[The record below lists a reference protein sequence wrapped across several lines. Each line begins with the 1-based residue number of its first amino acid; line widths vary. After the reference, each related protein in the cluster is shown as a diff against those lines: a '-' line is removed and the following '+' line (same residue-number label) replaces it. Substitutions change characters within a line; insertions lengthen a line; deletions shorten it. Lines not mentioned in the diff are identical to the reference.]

1 MALEAGTRL
10 GHYEVV
16 SSLGAGGMGEVY
28 RAKDTKLGREVAIK
42 LLLEEVSADPERLA
56 RFEREARVLA
66 SLNHP
71 NIATLHGFEKE
82 GDTSFLVMELVEG
95 ETLADRIK
103 RGAIPV
109 DEALPLFIQ
118 IAEGLEAAHTK
129 GVIHRDLKPAN
140 IKLGNDEEVKILD
153 FGLAKAL
160 VDEADAADDPAMS
173 QSPTLTLA
181 ATRRGEILGT
191 AAYMS
196 PEQAS
201 GKVVDRRTDVWAL
214 GVCLYEALTGR
225 RVFQG
230 EGAPE
235 TLAKVLESAPDFAVL
250 PPATPVALR
259 RLLRRCLE
267 KDKRQR
273 IQHVGDVRIE
283 LGEALANPEA
293 EGEGQGTEPPRRA
306 PPVAFL
312 LVAMASAA
320 VSALAV
326 WIFVSPRGGAA
337 PDATRLSINL
347 AAGQYLV
354 EPHSQE
360 PGRYPPI
367 AASPDGRHLVYAAT
381 NAAGTPQLYLRA
393 LGGFEVR
400 ELPGTENAE
409 LPFFS
414 PGGDWVGFWAN
425 DSVYKVPT
433 GGGAPIKL
441 ADVRLGARGA
451 CWTLDDTLI
460 LGGVNR
466 GLLRLG
472 ADGGTPEEII
482 STNVA
487 RGEEYHAWPSLLP
500 NQEHLLFT
508 AVTAESSNLAW
519 LSLTSAD
526 WDLIEGT
533 QDATQAQYLDSG
545 HLVFLRKG
553 AVYAVPFD
561 LKELSLSGEPKLVL
575 DGVLTKSLA
584 GHQIAYFAVA
594 RGGTLMYVPGG
605 PWSPRNKIVS
615 VDRDGNASPLV
626 AETGVFGYGVSI
638 SPEGTRLAVTNG
650 VTGNGKIWVHDLTR
664 GTRTRLSSEETSDIF
679 PVWGADGRK
688 VFFASYKSGSF
699 NLYETPADGSG
710 PHVPLLTVP
719 FGQNP
724 TSVSRDG
731 QHLAFLERNLESGHD
746 IHLLSLHD
754 DPKAAPFRA
763 TPASERDPAI
773 SPDGRYLAYSSNDSG
788 RYEVYVESMAGDEG
802 RTTVSS
808 EGGRW
813 PHWSHAGDELF
824 YLSGST
830 MMAVDVEIEPTFQPG
845 SPKPL
850 FEGTYDEWYDVAPDG
865 SFVMLTRQLAKLA
878 EIQVV
883 LNWSEELKRIVPTN

>member
-1 MALEAGTRL
+1 
-10 GHYEVV
+10 
-16 SSLGAGGMGEVY
+16 MGEVY

-42 LLLEEVSADPERLA
+42 LLLEEMSSDPERLA

-66 SLNHP
+66 SLNHK
-71 NIATLHGFEKE
+71 NIASLHAFERE
-82 GDTSFLVMELVEG
+82 GDTGFLVMELVEG

-109 DEALPLFIQ
+109 DEALPVFLQ
-118 IAEGLEAAHTK
+118 IAEGLEAAHEK

-140 IKLGNDEEVKILD
+140 IKVTDDGQVKILD
-153 FGLAKAL
+153 FGLAKAMA
-160 VDEADAADDPAMS
+160 VEASASGDGDLS
-173 QSPTLTLA
+173 ESPTLTLA
-181 ATRRGEILGT
+181 ATQRGQILGT
-191 AAYMS
+191 AAYMA
-196 PEQAS
+196 PEQAK
-201 GKVVDRRTDVWAL
+201 GKAVDKRADIWAL
-214 GVCLYEALTGR
+214 AVCLYEALTGR

-230 EGAPE
+230 EGAAE
-235 TLAKVLESAPDFAVL
+235 TLAKVLESAPDFEAL
-250 PPATPVALR
+250 PPTTPVALR

-267 KDKRQR
+267 KDKRR
-273 IQHVGDVRIE
+273 RVQHVGDVRIE
-283 LGEALANPEA
+283 LGEALTNPEA
-293 EGEGQGTEPPRRA
+293 EDDGQGAEPPRRT
-306 PPVAFL
+306 PLVVFL
-312 LVAMASAA
+312 LVAIASAA

-326 WIFVSPRGGAA
+326 WISVNPRGRAA
-337 PDATRLSINL
+337 PEATRFSINL

-367 AASPDGRHLVYAAT
+367 AVSSDGRRLVYAAT
-381 NAAGTPQLYLRA
+381 NEAGTPQLYLRA

-414 PGGDWVGFWAN
+414 PVGDWVGFWAN
-425 DSVYKVPT
+425 DSLYKVPT
-433 GGGAPIKL
+433 GGGAPITL
-441 ADVRLGARGA
+441 ADIRLGARGA
-451 CWTLDDTLI
+451 CWSPDDTII

-472 ADGGTPEEII
+472 ADGGTPEEITR
-482 STNVA
+482 TNVD

-500 NQEHLLFT
+500 NQEHVLFT

-519 LSLTSAD
+519 LSLASAD
-526 WDLIEGT
+526 WHLIEGT

-575 DGVLTKSLA
+575 DGVLTKSMA
-584 GHQIAYFAVA
+584 GHQIAYFAGA
-594 RGGTLMYVPGG
+594 PGGTLTYVPGG
-605 PWSPRNKIVS
+605 PWTPQNTIVS
-615 VDRDGNASPLV
+615 VDRDGNVSPLV
-626 AETGVFGYGVSI
+626 TETGVFGYGVSI

-664 GTRTRLSSEETSDIF
+664 GTRTRLSFAETSDIF
-679 PVWGADGRK
+679 PVWGADGRR

-699 NLYETPADGSG
+699 DLYETPADGSG

-719 FGQNP
+719 FGQTP

-731 QHLAFLERNLESGHD
+731 QTLAFVERNTASGSD
-746 IHLLSLHD
+746 IHLLSLKD
-754 DPKAAPFRA
+754 DPKAVPFRS
-763 TPASERDPAI
+763 TPASEQDPAI

-788 RYEVYVESMAGDEG
+788 RYEIYVEAIASEEG

-813 PHWSHAGDELF
+813 PRWSPDGDELF
-824 YLSGST
+824 YLNGST
-830 MMAVDVEIEPTFQPG
+830 MMAVDVEVEPAFQPG
-845 SPKPL
+845 APKLL

-865 SFVMLTRQLAKLA
+865 SFVMLTRQLAELA

-883 LNWSEELKRIVPTN
+883 LNWSEELKRIVPTS